1 MANGTLY
8 VIGNTKNLSKKA
20 KMNCFVWMLL
30 TLFFVGCTSYN
41 NLEDF
46 KERKDSNLITFE
58 KNKLDCHEHS
68 NLLAAK
74 AEGSKRAGEILIDKR
89 RYFLSCMKRKGWISK
104 VSK

>member
-1 MANGTLY
+1 
-8 VIGNTKNLSKKA
+8 
-20 KMNCFVWMLL
+20 MNCFVWMLVAL
-30 TLFFVGCTSYN
+30 CFVGCTSYN
-41 NLEDF
+41 NIEDF

-58 KNKLDCHEHS
+58 NNKLDCHEHS

-89 RYFLSCMKRKGWISK
+89 RYFLSCMKRNGWISK

>member
-1 MANGTLY
+1 
-8 VIGNTKNLSKKA
+8 
-20 KMNCFVWMLL
+20 MNCFIWILVA
-30 TLFFVGCTSYN
+30 VGFAGCSSYN

-46 KERKDSNLITFE
+46 KERKDSNQVTFE
-58 KNKLDCHEHS
+58 SNKLDCQEHS

-89 RYFLSCMKRKGWISK
+89 RYFLGCMKRKGWISK